1 MILSSLL
8 RAMIHDGTL
17 VIVDHKGARHEF
29 GNGQAPRVSVRFTD
43 SSVQWGILASPEL
56 GTAEAYMD
64 GKLIVEEGDLY
75 GFLALASSNMYH
87 HQDYWLLKLQASI
100 QKWTRWIMQFNP
112 APRAKKN
119 VAHHYDLS
127 DTLYD
132 LFLDE
137 GRQYSC
143 AYFAEPDYTLE
154 QAQLAKKNHIAS
166 KLLLKEGLKVLD
178 IGCGWG
184 GLAFHLNEVSGAE
197 AVGITLSEEQLKYA
211 QEKASKSGLAG
222 QVQFRLQ
229 DYRAINEKFDR
240 IVSVGMFEHVGTPH
254 YQEYFDSVARLLKDD
269 GVGLIH
275 TIGRYDGPGATDAFT
290 RKYIFPGGY
299 SPALSEIMP
308 HIERAGLVVTD
319 IEILRLHYASTL
331 REWRYRFM
339 KNRNKVKEI
348 YDERFCRMWEFYLAG
363 SECAFRHGGHCVFQI
378 QIARDQQAVPLTRD
392 YMVEWEKR
400 LDQREAAE

>member
-1 MILSSLL
+1 MMLSSFL
-8 RAMIHDGTL
+8 RAIMHDGTL
-17 VIVDHKGARHEF
+17 VVIDHDGARHEF
-29 GNGQAPRVSVRFTD
+29 GTGQEPRIVVRFTD
-43 SSVQWGILASPEL
+43 KTVARNILKSPEL

-64 GKLIVEEGDLY
+64 GKLIIEEGDLY
-75 GFLALASSNMYH
+75 GFLSLASSNMYR
-87 HQDYWLLKLQASI
+87 HQDYWLLRLQKRIAG
-100 QKWTRWIMQFNP
+100 WTRRLAQFNP

-132 LFLDE
+132 LFLDA

-166 KLLLKEGLKVLD
+166 KLLLKEGQKVLD

-184 GLAFHLNEVSGAE
+184 GLAFHINEVSGAE
-197 AVGITLSEEQLKYA
+197 TVGITLSEEQLKYA
-211 QEKASKSGLAG
+211 EEKAARSGLAG

-229 DYRAINEKFDR
+229 DYRNVPDKFDR

-254 YQEYFDSVARLLKDD
+254 YREFFEKCADLLTDD
-269 GVGLIH
+269 GVMLLH
-275 TIGRYDGPGATDAFT
+275 TIGRYDGPGATDSFT

-308 HIERAGLVVTD
+308 HIEKAGLVVTD
-319 IEILRLHYASTL
+319 IEILRLHYAETL
-331 REWRYRFM
+331 KEWRRRFM
-339 KNRNKVKEI
+339 KNRDKVKEI

-363 SECAFRHGGHCVFQI
+363 SECAFRFGGHCNFQI
-378 QIARDQQAVPLTRD
+378 QIAKDQHAVPLTRD

-400 LDQREAAE
+400 VDQRAAAE